1 MKLYKSK
8 MQNTKAHNGKWPY
21 IPDHPYLMPIIGS
34 SGTEKRGLLN
44 LTNHQTNIEGRYE
57 ASN

>member
-1 MKLYKSK
+1 
-8 MQNTKAHNGKWPY
+8 MQNTKAHDGKWPY

-34 SGTEKRGLLN
+34 SGTEKRALLN
-44 LTNHQTNIEGRYE
+44 LTIHQTNIEAKYE

>member
-34 SGTEKRGLLN
+34 SGTEKEDCL
-44 LTNHQTNIEGRYE
+44 I
-57 ASN
+57 

>member
-1 MKLYKSK
+1 
-8 MQNTKAHNGKWPY
+8 MQKTEVHNGKWPY
-21 IPDHPYLMPIIGS
+21 IPNHPYLKPTIGS

-44 LTNHQTNIEGRYE
+44 LANHQTNIEAKYE